1 LRRDGSGASSLLRR
15 DGSGVQA
22 KRQESSGETAEDFR
36 RSGELCQTATIG
48 DHDEVVET
56 LFMCVSMGPA
66 CKVLVGVPARKVWV
80 GGGEFRSIRV
90 EIDNS
95 LDRLGLLFGPST
107 CLCVG
112 LAPASAFWA

>member
-1 LRRDGSGASSLLRR
+1 L
-15 DGSGVQA
+15 
-22 KRQESSGETAEDFR
+22 QESSGETAEEFR
-36 RSGELCQTATIG
+36 RSGELCQMATIG

-66 CKVLVGVPARKVWV
+66 RKVLVGVPACKVWV
-80 GGGEFRSIRV
+80 REGEFRSIRV

-95 LDRLGLLFGPST
+95 LDRVGLLFGPST

-112 LAPASAFWA
+112 LEPASVVWA